1 MSSQLDRSR
10 ADLLSKK
17 RDELERVVI
26 AERRA
31 VDDVVNKIDTLNR
44 ELLAHVSS
52 FRTLFTSR
60 LLPTLQHAA
69 SASSL
74 SADRSPQPIKRTL
87 CRASRSLLAA
97 VASWIRAPELSII
110 RGFQARDHSA

>member
-44 ELLAHVSS
+44 
-52 FRTLFTSR
+52 
-60 LLPTLQHAA
+60 
-69 SASSL
+69 
-74 SADRSPQPIKRTL
+74 
-87 CRASRSLLAA
+87 
-97 VASWIRAPELSII
+97 
-110 RGFQARDHSA
+110 